1 MEHKSAVTGHGV
13 RTVHLCMCKYDLAV
27 LVLTVASV
35 IVLALVWNKLF
46 IKIGGG
52 GKPPKPLLHAAY
64 AYDKTWLVNH
74 WLLHLVSSD
83 SHLNGLMKPVTR
95 FGHSMHLTRP
105 SALHGGLVNCEL
117 RNGKLTCELSL

>member
-52 GKPPKPLLHAAY
+52 
-64 AYDKTWLVNH
+64 
-74 WLLHLVSSD
+74 
-83 SHLNGLMKPVTR
+83 
-95 FGHSMHLTRP
+95 
-105 SALHGGLVNCEL
+105 
-117 RNGKLTCELSL
+117 